1 MQRALTFDS
10 MPGLMAP
17 VRFFLAAPL
26 FAMLAA
32 LVLLFFGPD
41 AWSSRWSPVMLSVT
55 HLFTL
60 GILTMSMAG
69 SLIQLLP
76 VAFRIQIP
84 YPNPLGL
91 IVFLLLATGTLSLAV
106 AFLTPSNLLFITA
119 AILLGAG
126 LGIFIFALNLGF
138 WLSRKQQAE
147 KARASILAIRYS
159 VASLTITVILGLTL
173 IYAFTHPLGLSLVA
187 LTNLH
192 ALWGLA
198 GWVAILLMGISFQV
212 IPLFQVTEIYPASMT
227 QRLLPVL
234 FVVLLL
240 WTVFSEWFGLHT
252 GMFQT
257 ALVFVLALLAIIFT
271 IQTGLLLKGR
281 KRPEPDVTTLF
292 WRLSL
297 ASLLGSSILLPLL
310 QLFSLPQLELSL
322 GILFILGC
330 AYSAIN
336 GMLYK
341 IVPFLVLLHSQE
353 IVPFRSGAVPKI
365 KDILPE
371 ARATRQFWVQLLTV
385 PAMLAAAWQ
394 VPGFAS
400 LAALLLLVSAGM
412 LFFNLLSAVSIYR
425 RLAKQYKK
433 PLKNQ

>member
-17 VRFFLAAPL
+17 MRFFLAAPL
-26 FAMLAA
+26 FGMLAA
-32 LVLLFFGPD
+32 LVLLFSGPD
-41 AWSSRWSPVMLSVT
+41 AWLSRWSPAMLSVT

-84 YPNPLGL
+84 FTNPLGL
-91 IVFLLLATGTLSLAV
+91 IVFVLLGIGTLTLAG
-106 AFLTPSNLLFITA
+106 AFLTLSNPLFMSA
-119 AILLGAG
+119 AILLGTG
-126 LGIFIFALNLGF
+126 LAIFIFALNIGL

-147 KARASILAIRYS
+147 KAKASILAIRYS
-159 VASLTITVILGLTL
+159 VASLVITVILGLIL
-173 IYAFTHPLGLSLVA
+173 VYAFIHPLGLSLVA

-212 IPLFQVTEIYPASMT
+212 IPLFQVTEIYPTGMT
-227 QRLLPVL
+227 QRLLPIL

-240 WTVFSEWFGLHT
+240 WTVFSEWFGLHS
-252 GMFQT
+252 GLFQT
-257 ALVFVLALLAIIFT
+257 ILVFVLALLATVFT
-271 IQTGLLLKGR
+271 IQTGVLLKGR
-281 KRPEPDVTTLF
+281 KRPAPEVTTLF
-292 WRLSL
+292 WWLSL
-297 ASLLGSSILLPLL
+297 ASLLGSCLLLPLL

-341 IVPFLVLLHSQE
+341 IVPFLVMLHSQE
-353 IVPFRSGAVPKI
+353 IVPFHSGAAPKI

-371 ARATRQFWVQLLTV
+371 THAKRQFWVQLLTV

-394 VPGFAS
+394 VPGFTT
-400 LAALLLLVSAGM
+400 LAALLLLASAGM
-412 LFFNLLSAVSIYR
+412 LFFNLLGAVRIYG
-425 RLAKQYKK
+425 RLAKQFKK
-433 PLKNQ
+433 PVKSQ

>member
-1 MQRALTFDS
+1 MQRALTFDR

-17 VRFFLAAPL
+17 MRFFLAVPL
-26 FAMLAA
+26 FGMLAA
-32 LVLLFFGPD
+32 VVLLFSGPE

-69 SLIQLLP
+69 SLIQILP
-76 VAFRIQIP
+76 VAFRVQIP
-84 YPNPLGL
+84 FPNPLGL
-91 IVFLLLATGTLSLAV
+91 IVFLLLGLGTLTLSS
-106 AFLTPSNLLFITA
+106 AFLILSNPLFITA
-119 AILLGAG
+119 AILLGSGLAIFIVALNAG
-126 LGIFIFALNLGF
+126 L

-147 KARASILAIRYS
+147 KAKASILAVRYS
-159 VASLTITVILGLTL
+159 LASLTITVILGLTL
-173 IYAFTHPLGLSLVA
+173 VYGFMHPLNLSLVT

-198 GWVAILLMGISFQV
+198 GWVAILLMGVSFQV
-212 IPLFQVTEIYPASMT
+212 IPLFQVTEIYSVSMT
-227 QRLLPVL
+227 QRLLPTL
-234 FVVLLL
+234 FIVLLL
-240 WTVFSEWFGLHT
+240 WTLFSEWFSLHSAIL
-252 GMFQT
+252 QT
-257 ALVFVLALLAIIFT
+257 ALVFVLVILAITFT
-271 IQTGLLLKGR
+271 VQTGLLLKGR

-297 ASLLGSSILLPLL
+297 ASLLGSCVLLPLL

-341 IVPFLVLLHSQE
+341 IVPFLVMLHCQE

-371 ARATRQFWVQLLTV
+371 AHAMRQFWVQLLTL

-394 VPGFAS
+394 VPGFATI
-400 LAALLLLVSAGM
+400 AALLWLASTGM
-412 LFFNLLSAVSIYR
+412 LFINLLGAVRIYR
-425 RLAKQYKK
+425 QLAKQFKK
-433 PLKNQ
+433 TA

>member
-17 VRFFLAAPL
+17 MRFFLAAPL

-32 LVLLFFGPD
+32 LLLLLSGSD
-41 AWSSRWSPVMLSVT
+41 AWLSRWSPVMLSVT

-60 GILTMSMAG
+60 GILTMSMTG

-84 YPNPLGL
+84 FPNPLGL
-91 IVFLLLATGTLSLAV
+91 IVFLLLGIGTLTLAS
-106 AFLTPSNLLFITA
+106 AFLALSNPLFITA
-119 AILLGAG
+119 AILLGSG
-126 LGIFIFALNLGF
+126 LAICIFALNLGF
-138 WLSRKQQAE
+138 WRSRRQQAE
-147 KARASILAIRYS
+147 KARASILAVRYS
-159 VASLTITVILGLTL
+159 VASLAITVILGLIL
-173 IYAFTHPLGLSLVA
+173 VYAFTHPLGLSLVA

-198 GWVAILLMGISFQV
+198 GWVAMLLMGISFQV

-227 QRLLPVL
+227 RRLLPAL
-234 FVVLLL
+234 FIVLLL
-240 WTVFSEWFGLHT
+240 WTVFSEWFGLHS
-252 GMFQT
+252 GIFQT
-257 ALVFVLALLAIIFT
+257 ALVFVLVILALVFT
-271 IQTGLLLKGR
+271 IQTGILLKGR

-297 ASLLGSSILLPLL
+297 GSLFGSGILLALL

-341 IVPFLVLLHSQE
+341 IVPFLVLVHSQE

-371 ARATRQFWVQLLTV
+371 AKAMRQFWVQLLTV

-394 VPGFAS
+394 VPGFAT

-412 LFFNLLSAVSIYR
+412 LFFNLLGAVNIYH
-425 RLAKQYKK
+425 RLARQYKK
-433 PLKNQ
+433 TA